1 MCLRVVLY
9 LCAFSTKFWISSCKE
24 HFDNII
30 FLFSFFLWCLCAWK
44 LYRTPEYITFVC
56 DQWMY
61 AWVYSFAFGFQ
72 IWLYIHTHIHI
83 AQHIHNSHTH
93 AHSQTTHICTY
104 RAHTCDTLYI
114 SFGRTVFSLFSSR
127 LSASLLLSSRR
138 LFFVSFEFCIYKQML
153 FIWNSIAQYKSM
165 YTNVCEKNRD
175 SERETESTFTM
186 DFYTTKMHGKTAHS
200 LCLRT
205 YSRVVR

>member
-1 MCLRVVLY
+1 MCVFNQILNLFLQRALRQYYIFIFVFFYGVYVLENCIARLNILH
-9 LCAFSTKFWISSCKE
+9 LCVTSECMRGYIALLSDFRFGY
-24 HFDNII
+24 I
-30 FLFSFFLWCLCAWK
+30 FTHTYTSHNT
-44 LYRTPEYITFVC
+44 YT
-56 DQWMY
+56 
-61 AWVYSFAFGFQ
+61 
-72 IWLYIHTHIHI
+72 IHTHTHI
-83 AQHIHNSHTH
+83 RRLHTYVRTEHTH
-93 AHSQTTHICTY
+93 A
-104 RAHTCDTLYI
+104 TLYTFH
-114 SFGRTVFSLFSSR
+114 FGRTVFSLFSSR
-127 LSASLLLSSRR
+127 LSALLLLSSRR